1 MMSKFIVG
9 LTGGIGSG
17 KTTVANQ
24 FLSLGIE
31 LVDADVVAR
40 EVVEIGTPSL
50 NKISEHFGKGVL
62 NIDSSLN
69 RAALR
74 EQIFNNA
81 DERHWLNALLHP
93 IIRHEMLKQLQNTRS
108 PYAILVAPLLFENDL
123 DRLVNRTLLVDIS
136 PELQRTRTAERD
148 AVSIEQVNRIIAS
161 QHPRDE
167 KLRKADDVIDNQGK
181 ISALKS
187 KIAALHNNYIKLA
200 EMLK

>member
-1 MMSKFIVG
+1 MSKFIVG

-40 EVVEIGTPSL
+40 EVVEVGTPGL
-50 NKISEHFGKGVL
+50 EQISEHFGEGVL

-74 EQIFNNA
+74 ELIFNNEN
-81 DERHWLNALLHP
+81 ERKWLNALLHP
-93 IIRHEMLKQLQNTRS
+93 IIRFEMLKQLENTRS

-123 DRLVNRTLLVDIS
+123 DRLVNRTLLVDIP

-187 KIAALHNNYIKLA
+187 KIATLHNNYIKLA
-200 EMLK
+200 KMLK